1 MLQKYRLKDLGVI
14 ITGKTPPTKDS
25 FNYGGD
31 IPFITPSDD
40 LSVKYITKTKR
51 KLTKRGLSVVKNCEL
66 PKNSVCVSCIGSD
79 LGKVVITSTNCVTN
93 QQFNSIIVDQ
103 TNFDVEYLY
112 YSLTLLGKKLNYLSK
127 TSTAIPIINKSTF
140 SDLEILVPPLS
151 EQKEIANILGSLDK
165 KIALN
170 DEINDNLK
178 NQAQAVY
185 YERFEK
191 IDFKNRPFNWQ
202 LITLGD
208 IAVIS
213 TKSLNPAK
221 ESDSLLEH
229 YSIPAFDETGFPVF
243 EKSSSIKSNKYL
255 VDEFSLLVSK
265 LNPTIKR
272 IWRPYCLSNKAV
284 CSTEFIVFKAK
295 NKDLTDFLYSVIDSK
310 SFFN

>member
-1 MLQKYRLKDLGVI
+1 MLQKYRLKDLGAI

-40 LSVKYITKTKR
+40 LSGKYITKTKR

-151 EQKEIANILGSLDK
+151 EQKEIANILGNLDK

-170 DEINDNLK
+170 DEINDNLS
-178 NQAQAVY
+178 
-185 YERFEK
+185 
-191 IDFKNRPFNWQ
+191 
-202 LITLGD
+202 D
-208 IAVIS
+208 I
-213 TKSLNPAK
+213 KSL
-221 ESDSLLEH
+221 H
-229 YSIPAFDETGFPVF
+229 
-243 EKSSSIKSNKYL
+243 
-255 VDEFSLLVSK
+255 
-265 LNPTIKR
+265 
-272 IWRPYCLSNKAV
+272 
-284 CSTEFIVFKAK
+284 
-295 NKDLTDFLYSVIDSK
+295 
-310 SFFN
+310 